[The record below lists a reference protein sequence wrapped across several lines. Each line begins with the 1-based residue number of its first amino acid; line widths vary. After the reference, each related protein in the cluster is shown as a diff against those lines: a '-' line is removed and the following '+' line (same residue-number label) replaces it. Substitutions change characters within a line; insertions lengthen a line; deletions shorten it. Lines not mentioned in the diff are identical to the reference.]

1 MKKKRIRSRKKTT
14 YFPNHSDYRL
24 VYMLKFHGT
33 FVKCRFLCYSIRS
46 CDKILL
52 PFSSDV
58 FCRLRFGCVC
68 FLRLFVC
75 SVCSSQR
82 LVSSSIGGF
91 CGVERFWAWFG
102 ILCATGKDRTVFFFC
117 EISHSNRPRLSV
129 WWGSI

>member
-102 ILCATGKDRTVFFFC
+102 ILCNWEGPDCFFFC